1 MNRLTPIIAGC
12 FFVAVATT
20 TLWADDAKPDAPKAA
35 GLPVAELKRETP
47 VDFEKEILPIFRG
60 SCLAC
65 HNTTKA
71 KGGLNLETPQLITKG
86 GDSGPS
92 SVAGKSAES
101 LLFKAAAHFDPE
113 LIMPPKANK
122 ANAADLTPDQLALVK
137 LWIEQGAKGEV
148 RAAAPINW
156 LEKPPTLD
164 PIFAVALTRDG
175 QFAACARG
183 NRIDVYHVPSG
194 QLVTRLADEKLASA
208 GLTNAAHRDVI
219 NSLAFNPDGTLLA
232 SSAFREVKLWRRP
245 RDVKKFSL
253 SVSNPVSMFAVSPDR
268 KWIATAGAEHQIA
281 LYQVETREL
290 RRTLFGHTNEIR
302 SLKFSP
308 DSARLC
314 SGSTDKTVRLWDVN
328 SGATLASV
336 EAPSEVNAVAWLA
349 EGQQVAAGGRDGVV
363 RLWTIP
369 GFAVVKEL
377 KTPDISVTALE
388 VLADGKQLLAGGSD
402 GVVRQWKIDEAKVVA
417 ELKQDAVVTTLAV
430 QPDGKRFAS
439 AGTNKLAKLWNI
451 EDGKL
456 IAELKGDRYAQEL
469 AADTERALTVAK
481 QSVEFHDKSLKTAE
495 AESKKQQDRVAV
507 ATTTNT
513 FTEKVFL
520 EKEKAL
526 KEAQVAKTGAEKALT
541 DLLAEIKRTID
552 AFEGADKSAKEAT
565 GRARIASTKATEAQ
579 LAMER
584 AAAAKVDVDKIATEM
599 ASVAARSKA
608 AVGTADAAKETAA
621 RIAEESAAVA
631 EKSRAYA
638 DAVAAD
644 AAMKDKIA
652 ETARAGAEKAIEE
665 VASLSFAAGQLKP
678 AYDKTLAEAPESR
691 KKATNQIETASKALD
706 GADKEFKRAET
717 RKSVTGHELELA
729 LQSALRA
736 SNTVSQAT
744 AVLATSKDLQK
755 KIDLDLERFRKAAKE
770 SESAVRA
777 LSFAPDGSTVATLG
791 EDGRMR
797 TWGAGSGVAF
807 EVFPAPGTGAVAS
820 AVAFVDGRTVVASA
834 GAGELVAW
842 DLSPAWSMERVIGT
856 GEIDSPLSDR
866 VNAVRFSPDGQTLAT
881 GAGEPTRS
889 GEIKLWNV
897 ADGKF
902 LREFALV
909 HSDAVLS
916 LEFSPDGKNIA
927 SSSADRFVRVV
938 DLATGKVVRAFE
950 GHTSYVMGV
959 AWKGDSRTL
968 ASAGADN
975 VIKVWDFVTGD
986 RKKNIEGAGKEVTS
1000 IAFVGVLDQALA
1012 ASGDGQVRLLK
1023 ENGEKVRGFEGAADF
1038 VNSVSAT
1045 PDGRY
1050 VVAGGQDS
1058 VLRVWN
1064 GNDGKLMSNLGPG
1077 K

>member
-1 MNRLTPIIAGC
+1 VVCRSL
-12 FFVAVATT
+12 FAVLLGWGLMLHSLASGQ
-20 TLWADDAKPDAPKAA
+20 DSKPESPKAA
-35 GLPVAELKRETP
+35 GLPVAELRRETP

-71 KGGLNLETPQLITKG
+71 KGGLNLETPQMIAKG
-86 GDSGPS
+86 GDTGPA

-101 LLFKAAAHFDPE
+101 LLFKAAAHLDPE

-122 ANAADLTPDQLALVK
+122 ANAADLMPDQLALVK

-194 QLVTRLADEKLASA
+194 QLVTRLADATLASA
-208 GLTNAAHRDVI
+208 GLTNVAHRDVI

-232 SSAFREVKLWRRP
+232 SSSFREVKLWRRP
-245 RDVKKFSL
+245 RDVRKFSL
-253 SVSNPVSMFAVSPDR
+253 SVSNPVSTFAISPDR
-268 KWIATAGAEHQIA
+268 KWIAAAGDEHQIA
-281 LYQVETREL
+281 LYHVETREL
-290 RRTLFGHTNEIR
+290 RRTLFGHTNAVMALR
-302 SLKFSP
+302 FSP
-308 DSARLC
+308 DSTRLC
-314 SGSTDKTVRLWDVN
+314 SGSADKTVRLWDVD
-328 SGATLASV
+328 SGAVLASV
-336 EAPSEVNAVAWLA
+336 ETPSEVNAVVWLA
-349 EGQQVAAGGRDGVV
+349 AGQQVAAGGRDGVV
-363 RLWTIP
+363 RLWAIP
-369 GFAVVKEL
+369 GFAAVKQL

-402 GVVRQWKIDEAKVVA
+402 GVVRQWKIEEGKVVA
-417 ELKQDAVVTTLAV
+417 ELKQDAAITALAV
-430 QPDGKRFAS
+430 QPDGKRFVS
-439 AGTNKLAKLWNI
+439 AGTNKLAKLWNA

-456 IAELKGDRYAQEL
+456 IADLKGDRYALEL
-469 AADTERALTVAK
+469 AAETERALTVAK

-495 AESKKQQDRVAV
+495 AERKKQEDRVTV

-526 KEAQVAKTGAEKALT
+526 KEAEVAKTGAEKALT
-541 DLLAEIKRTID
+541 NLLAEIKKTID
-552 AFEGADKSAKEAT
+552 GFEGADKSAKEAT
-565 GRARIASTKATEAQ
+565 GRARVASTKATEAQ

-584 AAAAKVDVDKIATEM
+584 AALSKVDVDKIATEM
-599 ASVAARSKA
+599 ANVAARSKA

-644 AAMKDKIA
+644 AAMKNKIA
-652 ETARAGAEKAIEE
+652 EAARAGAEKAIEE

-678 AYDKTLAEAPESR
+678 AYDKMVAEGPEKR
-691 KKATNQIETASKALD
+691 KAATNQIETTSKALD

-729 LQSALRA
+729 WQSALRA

-744 AVLATSKDLQK
+744 AVLATSKDRQQ
-755 KIDLDLERFRKAAKE
+755 KIDSDLERFRKTAKE
-770 SESAVRA
+770 SESMVRA
-777 LSFAPDGSTVATLG
+777 LSFAPDGATVATLSA
-791 EDGRMR
+791 DGRVQ
-797 TWGAGSGVAF
+797 TWGADSGVAF
-807 EVFPAPGTGAVAS
+807 EVFPAARTGAVAS
-820 AVAFVDGRTVVASA
+820 AVAFVDGRTVIASA
-834 GAGELVAW
+834 GPGELAAW
-842 DLSPAWSMERVIGT
+842 NLSPAWTMERHIGT

-866 VNAVRFSPDGQTLAT
+866 VNAVRFSPDGLTLAT

-902 LREFALV
+902 VREFALV

-975 VIKVWDFVTGD
+975 VIKVWDFVTGE

-1000 IAFVGVLDQALA
+1000 IAFVGVMDQALA

-1038 VNSVSAT
+1038 VNSAAAT

-1064 GNDGKLMSNLGPG
+1064 GSDGKLIVNLAPV